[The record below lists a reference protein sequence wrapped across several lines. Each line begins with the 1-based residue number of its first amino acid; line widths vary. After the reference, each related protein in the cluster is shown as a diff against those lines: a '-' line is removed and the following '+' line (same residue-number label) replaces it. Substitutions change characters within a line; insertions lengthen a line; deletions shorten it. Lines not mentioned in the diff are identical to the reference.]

1 MPVDASQYRM
11 RSNLTE
17 DEIKALMKEGPI
29 NGPKYIELLNKQ
41 SAEDWTIPSN
51 KKGGKIKK
59 YSGGDE
65 AQKIISPQSKES
77 EFKLNT
83 SDPFFDTKSAVKQIG
98 DEISK
103 PKYDYKYTTPKSSP
117 QQIDLGKIGMNHN
130 RLTRNSS
137 GNIVPAK
144 TISSVF
150 GGGKKSD
157 LISRIG
163 EGLLNGT
170 MRAAAYLNTEA
181 TNKKVLDETINGI
194 RRKYTGAQK
203 SMPIGPVAQRY
214 NLDPL
219 ITTFNDQKA
228 DV

>member
-1 MPVDASQYRM
+1 MPKISF
-11 RSNLTE
+11 
-17 DEIKALMKEGPI
+17 DE
-29 NGPKYIELLNKQ
+29 
-41 SAEDWTIPSN
+41 
-51 KKGGKIKK
+51 
-59 YSGGDE
+59 SG
-65 AQKIISPQSKES
+65 KIISPQSKEP
-77 EFKLNT
+77 EFKFDT
-83 SDPFFDTKSAVKQIG
+83 SDPFFDAKSAIKQLG

-103 PKYDYKYTTPKSSP
+103 PKYEYKFANPKSSP
-117 QQIDLGKIGMNHN
+117 QQIDLGKVGMNHD
-130 RLTRNSS
+130 RLTRDSIGSN
-137 GNIVPAK
+137 A
-144 TISSVF
+144 VF

-157 LISRIG
+157 LASRIG

-181 TNKKVLDETINGI
+181 TNRKVLNETINGI

-228 DV
+228 DA